1 MKLTKTQKILL
12 GTAITGVGGY
22 FLYKYFFPADKES
35 DQESEPEKKDAD
47 AGTGLVVLPNNTG
60 VVPLPV
66 IVPPKAPVPPTPKPP
81 TLKNI
86 KVDIAD
92 LLATNPNGAYMK
104 PLYAG
109 VNGLPIRNLNGIQ
122 TDVTK
127 ANNYSL
133 GIITK
138 VEKPSISSYKITFQ
152 SANGIKYYITHYQA
166 NPDWFYIKI

>member
-1 MKLTKTQKILL
+1 MELTKTQKILL

-47 AGTGLVVLPNNTG
+47 AGTGLVVLPGNTG

-66 IVPPKAPVPPTPKPP
+66 IVPPKPPVPPTF
-81 TLKNI
+81 KNI
-86 KVDIAD
+86 KIDISD

-109 VNGLPIRNLNGIQ
+109 VNGLPIFNLNGIK
-122 TDVTK
+122 TSTTK

-138 VEKPSISSYKITFQ
+138 VEKPSTISYKITFQ
-152 SANGIKYYITHYQA
+152 SANGIKYYITHYQSK
-166 NPDWFYIKI
+166 PDWFYIKI